1 VEETRM
7 ADESKI
13 TEKDLHFYYKR
24 EERLAKASARV
35 REFCETRP
43 NKKFALFSSLTD
55 SKPKAALFTVIVIM
69 CLMILF
75 TTYLLPDSKY
85 EIGSNIVA
93 ASAMR
98 YNNASFIVLKKEAKK
113 KNAYNGLVTVTIS
126 PAETQAGGDSRTKLY
141 NHTVVFGE
149 TGTEEFRWSIPLE
162 TNELL
167 FFLQAGTGTA
177 SFRIKVE

>member
-1 VEETRM
+1 VEETRI

-35 REFCETRP
+35 RELYEVRP
-43 NKKFALFSSLTD
+43 KKFGLFSSLTD
-55 SKPKAALFTVIVIM
+55 SKPKAALFTAIVIM

-85 EIGSNIVA
+85 EIAGNIVN

-98 YNNASFIVLKKEAKK
+98 YNNTSFVVLKKESKK
-113 KNAYNGLVTVTIS
+113 KNAYEGLVAVTVS
-126 PAETQAGGDSRTKLY
+126 PAETPANGRANLY
-141 NHTVVFGE
+141 NHTVVFDE
-149 TGTEEFRWSIPLE
+149 SATEEFRWSVPIE

-167 FFLQAGTGTA
+167 FFLQAGANTT